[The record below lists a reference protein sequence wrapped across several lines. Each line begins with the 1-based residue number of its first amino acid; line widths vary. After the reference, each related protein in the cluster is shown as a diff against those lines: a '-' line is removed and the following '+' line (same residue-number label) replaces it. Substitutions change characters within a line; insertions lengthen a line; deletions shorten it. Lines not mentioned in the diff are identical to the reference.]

1 MVPPKRV
8 SYKKPGIPPT
18 AVSGL
23 FILSLHG
30 KANRLLNN
38 QPSAVGSIAGVVTRS
53 PGWWHRLHTVAV
65 LAGALIAVTSTSAC
79 SSRAGEVAASA
90 KAAQRATVEGLTRR
104 PLSDSPQIK
113 KVVDSAIKQT
123 QQTFEY
129 DSSYAKLDYPN
140 GDVPL
145 ERGVCADVIVRAFRN
160 AGVDLQKEVHED
172 MTRHFAAY
180 PAKWG
185 ARKPDS
191 NIDHRRVPNLMTLFE
206 RRSKS
211 VPITR
216 KLVDYNP
223 GDVVAWELD
232 NHLLHI
238 GIVTDALADGTPNYL
253 VVHNI
258 GAGAKLED
266 VLMTWKIIGHYRMW
280 NLR

>member
-1 MVPPKRV
+1 MSPAGATVKTPSFVVPP
-8 SYKKPGIPPT
+8 
-18 AVSGL
+18 SG
-23 FILSLHG
+23 
-30 KANRLLNN
+30 
-38 QPSAVGSIAGVVTRS
+38 GSVIYGRFGTS
-53 PGWWHRLHTVAV
+53 QAV
-65 LAGALIAVTSTSAC
+65 LPPEGGTTKLTQSLVRTFALVAAGLMAFVSASAC
-79 SSRAGEVAASA
+79 SSRAGDAAASA
-90 KAAQRATVEGLTRR
+90 KKAPAQGSAVETLTRR
-104 PLSDSPQIK
+104 PISDTPQIK
-113 KVVDSAIKQT
+113 KVVDSAIEQT
-123 QQTFEY
+123 RQTFEY
-129 DSSYAKLDYPN
+129 DPSYTKLEYPN

-172 MTRHFAAY
+172 MARHFAAY

-206 RRSKS
+206 RRSRS

-216 KLVDYNP
+216 KTSDYNP

-238 GIVTDALADGTPNYL
+238 GLVTDAVAGGTPNYL

-258 GAGAKLED
+258 GAGAKIED
-266 VLMTWKIIGHYRMW
+266 VLMAWKIIGHYRMW
-280 NLR
+280 K

>member
-1 MVPPKRV
+1 MSPAQVRNFAFAAA
-8 SYKKPGIPPT
+8 GLT
-18 AVSGL
+18 AVVSVSACTSRAGDAAA
-23 FILSLHG
+23 SAK
-30 KANRLLNN
+30 KAPA
-38 QPSAVGSIAGVVTRS
+38 QESAVGS
-53 PGWWHRLHTVAV
+53 
-65 LAGALIAVTSTSAC
+65 
-79 SSRAGEVAASA
+79 
-90 KAAQRATVEGLTRR
+90 LTRR
-104 PLSDSPQIK
+104 PISDSPQIQ
-113 KVVDSAIKQT
+113 KVVDSAIEQT
-123 QQTFEY
+123 RQTFEY
-129 DSSYAKLDYPN
+129 DPSYTKLEYPN

-160 AGVDLQKEVHED
+160 AGIDLQKEVHED

-206 RRSKS
+206 RRAIS

-216 KLVDYNP
+216 KPSDYNP

-238 GIVTDALADGTPNYL
+238 GLVTDAVADDTPNYL

-258 GAGAKLED
+258 GAGAKIED
-266 VLMTWKIIGHYRMW
+266 VLMAWKIIGHYRMW
-280 NLR
+280 K

>member
-1 MVPPKRV
+1 MSPAHVRTFV
-8 SYKKPGIPPT
+8 LAAAGLM
-18 AVSGL
+18 AVVSG
-23 FILSLHG
+23 
-30 KANRLLNN
+30 
-38 QPSAVGSIAGVVTRS
+38 
-53 PGWWHRLHTVAV
+53 
-65 LAGALIAVTSTSAC
+65 SAC
-79 SSRAGEVAASA
+79 SSRAGNAAASA
-90 KAAQRATVEGLTRR
+90 KKAPAQGSAVESLTRR
-104 PLSDSPQIK
+104 PISDSPQIK
-113 KVVDSAIKQT
+113 KVVDSAIEQT
-123 QQTFEY
+123 RQTFEY
-129 DSSYAKLDYPN
+129 DPSYTKLEYPN

-172 MTRHFAAY
+172 MARHFSAY

-206 RRSKS
+206 RRSRS

-216 KLVDYNP
+216 KPSDYNP

-238 GIVTDALADGTPNYL
+238 GLVTDAVAGDTPNYL

-258 GAGAKLED
+258 GAGAKIED
-266 VLMTWKIIGHYRMW
+266 VLMAWKIIGHYRMW
-280 NLR
+280 K

>member
-1 MVPPKRV
+1 MDAFFA
-8 SYKKPGIPPT
+8 S
-18 AVSGL
+18 
-23 FILSLHG
+23 
-30 KANRLLNN
+30 
-38 QPSAVGSIAGVVTRS
+38 TRMS
-53 PGWWHRLHTVAV
+53 PAHLRTFALVAAV
-65 LAGALIAVTSTSAC
+65 LMAFVSASAC
-79 SSRAGEVAASA
+79 SSRAGDAAASA
-90 KAAQRATVEGLTRR
+90 KKAPAQGSSVETLTRR
-104 PLSDSPQIK
+104 PISDTPQIK
-113 KVVDSAIKQT
+113 KVVDSAIEQT
-123 QQTFEY
+123 RQTFEY
-129 DSSYAKLDYPN
+129 DPSYTKLEYPN

-172 MTRHFAAY
+172 MARHFAAY

-206 RRSKS
+206 RRARS

-216 KLVDYNP
+216 KPSDYNP

-238 GIVTDALADGTPNYL
+238 GLVTDVVAAGTPNYL

-258 GAGAKLED
+258 GAGAKIDD
-266 VLMTWKIIGHYRMW
+266 VLMAWKIIGHYRMW
-280 NLR
+280 K